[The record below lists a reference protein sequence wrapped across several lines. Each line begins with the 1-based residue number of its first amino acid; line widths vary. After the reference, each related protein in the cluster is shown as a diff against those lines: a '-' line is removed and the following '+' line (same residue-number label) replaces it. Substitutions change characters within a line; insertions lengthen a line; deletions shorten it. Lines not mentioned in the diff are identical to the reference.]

1 MNAAHWPPGVGGQ
14 RQAGKRFSLE
24 RRETSV
30 VALGTARA
38 AENTGGPCDGHP
50 WIGYVV
56 NEPRIIRGK
65 NP

>member
-1 MNAAHWPPGVGGQ
+1 MQPIGPRAWEDK
-14 RQAGKRFSLE
+14 GKLGKGLE